1 MSCVEPLRPRVLV
14 RDFDR
19 RLAEFHVRLA
29 ILNGYSALG
38 IPVAELEGCWKNLL
52 IFEGPCC
59 TNWGLTTVPLPRTD
73 LSYGLSDRYT
83 KRGVAVQ
90 DSDADLQFGDLAI
103 EVAGHEGLAE

>member
-1 MSCVEPLRPRVLV
+1 MNQFAFKHSAQSFELSLSMGLV
-14 RDFDR
+14 AQIGAWPQFP
-19 RLAEFHVRLA
+19 F
-29 ILNGYSALG
+29 
-38 IPVAELEGCWKNLL
+38 
-52 IFEGPCC
+52 
-59 TNWGLTTVPLPRTD
+59 PRTD